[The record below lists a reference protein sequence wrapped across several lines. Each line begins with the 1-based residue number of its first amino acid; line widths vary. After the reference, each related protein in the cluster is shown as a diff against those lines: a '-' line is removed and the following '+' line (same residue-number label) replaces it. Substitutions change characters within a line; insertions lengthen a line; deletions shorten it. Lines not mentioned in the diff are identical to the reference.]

1 VSVWKTSY
9 VRLFLLSSGEKKKK
23 KKIED
28 QGQALFHV
36 FLWVAG

>member
-28 QGQALFHV
+28 KGKALLNL
-36 FLWVAG
+36 FLWVEG